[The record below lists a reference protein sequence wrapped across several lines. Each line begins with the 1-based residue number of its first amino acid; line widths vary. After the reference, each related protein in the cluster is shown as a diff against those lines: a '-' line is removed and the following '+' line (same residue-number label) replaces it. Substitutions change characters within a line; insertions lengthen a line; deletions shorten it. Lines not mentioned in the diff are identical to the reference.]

1 MSTSDNDKA
10 KTQVHGVPGGAAGG
24 AAMGGDGIQTYI
36 AGAASDRPVGR
47 VSVIAG
53 PGQGQVRTVYAGT
66 NSIGRDPQQ
75 NRISFDY
82 DDTYMSRH
90 EHAVVT
96 VDAVTKKMVV
106 IDRGKANRVQVN
118 GEPLIG
124 ERVVTDKDL
133 VQVGR
138 TFLKFE
144 LG

>member
-1 MSTSDNDKA
+1 MSSSDNDKA
-10 KTQVHGVPGGAAGG
+10 KTQVHGAAQGAATGAAG
-24 AAMGGDGIQTYI
+24 AADGIQTYI

-53 PGQGQVRTVYAGT
+53 PGQGQVRTLYAGT

-75 NRISFDY
+75 NRIAFDY

-90 EHAVVT
+90 EHAVIT

-106 IDRGKANRVQVN
+106 IDRGKPNRVQVN

-124 ERVVTDKDL
+124 ERAVTDKDL

>member
-1 MSTSDNDKA
+1 MSNAGDDKNKA
-10 KTQVHGVPGGAAGG
+10 TTQIHGVPNAAGG
-24 AAMGGDGIQTYI
+24 AVGGDGIQTYI
-36 AGAASDRPVGR
+36 AGAATDRPVGR
-47 VSVIAG
+47 VTVVAG

-66 NSIGRDPQQ
+66 NSIGRDPGQ
-75 NRISFDY
+75 NRIAFDF
-82 DDTYMSRH
+82 DDSYMSRH
-90 EHAVVT
+90 EHAVLT
-96 VDAVTKKMVV
+96 VDAITKKMVV

-124 ERVVTDKDL
+124 EKAVTDRDL

>member
-1 MSTSDNDKA
+1 MTNSNDEKA
-10 KTQVHGVPGGAAGG
+10 KTQIHGVPGGAAQGAGG
-24 AAMGGDGIQTYI
+24 VGDGIQTYI
-36 AGAASDRPVGR
+36 AGVASDRPVGR
-47 VSVIAG
+47 VTVIAG
-53 PGQGQVRTVYAGT
+53 PGQGQVRTVFSGT

-90 EHAVVT
+90 EHAVLT
-96 VDAVTKKMVV
+96 VDAITNTMTV

-118 GEPLIG
+118 GDPLIG
-124 ERVVTDKDL
+124 ERSITDKDL

-144 LG
+144 LV

>member
-1 MSTSDNDKA
+1 MSASDNDKA
-10 KTQVHGVPGGAAGG
+10 KTQVHGIPGAAPGTP
-24 AAMGGDGIQTYI
+24 GGDGIQTYI

-90 EHAVVT
+90 EHAVIT
-96 VDAVTKKMVV
+96 VDAVSKKMVV

-144 LG
+144 LS